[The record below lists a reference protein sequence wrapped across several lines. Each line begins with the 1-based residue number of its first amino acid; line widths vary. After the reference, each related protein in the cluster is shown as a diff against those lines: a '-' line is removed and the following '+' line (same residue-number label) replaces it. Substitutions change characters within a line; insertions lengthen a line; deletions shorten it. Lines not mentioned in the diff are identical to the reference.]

1 MRKNFLILML
11 LSLLPLAGW
20 AQGQQQ
26 TEVTVTL
33 YDFTITY
40 GDDEPT
46 AATLPSSAYS
56 ISGDNVNWN
65 DIDEYFTFT
74 RENTS
79 ANRGSYD
86 YTLIQAANTG
96 NYIIHLQT
104 KNAKMTIAPKTLT
117 SEMIGDISGTYTF
130 DNTEKQPTPAVT
142 FNGVTLTAGTDF
154 TYEYGENVHAG
165 NNAGVV
171 KIKASSNTNFVDAA
185 QEANIA
191 KKTFTIGQLALS
203 TVTVS
208 AIPSQTFTRSAITP
222 ALEVKGKDESNNEYT
237 LRLTDDYTASY
248 ADNTNAGTAKV
259 GVAPAQAGD
268 FTFNE
273 ITTQSADVTFTID
286 KKAVTGDANIVIVG
300 LVNKNY
306 TDADHTQANNNNL
319 KINWTQGEGDNAT
332 TTDIANDFD
341 LSYSNNTN
349 VGIATI
355 TATAKE
361 NSNYT
366 GAVTGTYNIL
376 PGSIA
381 NATIEFKKMN
391 GQNEEAAVYT
401 YTGSEIKPGTNEGDG
416 YLKVTVGGT
425 ALVKGTDYAIVSYG
439 DNYEDNNN
447 NITGDNTNASVANEK
462 TASVTIKGINNYAAV
477 DENGDDITVTEGFS
491 IGKLTLALTAKSGV
505 SVSYGVS
512 PDSQFGY
519 TSNVATGDDLGIA
532 SVTYKVYNGQNEENV
547 HTALAV
553 STDTYTYKVD
563 EVTLLPDNAPQN
575 VDNPVEGTDYASAAQ
590 KAARL
595 NYDLTNITKNAA
607 NITITAATLVIV
619 PDNMSKKYGS
629 NDPATFTYKVY
640 NGSVDANNLMDHT
653 DNGFWTVEPVLARE
667 EGENYAQNGYTISV
681 TNAPGDN
688 VQNAV
693 AKTGY
698 TITCNTGTFTINKFN
713 ITVTAN
719 DQTIIYG
726 SAPNL
731 ETTDNSLVKAVTN
744 GVEGYGQEKTVTF
757 TPAFTG
763 NQTAISRTD
772 LQLALEWNESTN
784 ALTPA
789 VGNANFAATI
799 VPGTVTIVP
808 AAAVTFDRTATA
820 TTQIANYANQQVNVK
835 ISTTTDPRTLYANA
849 WNALVLPFTISPKQF
864 IEATGAYAVFDLLEA
879 GGNAMNF
886 KISIKSIP
894 AYTPFLV
901 KVDTEI
907 DLSTK
912 TFAGVTVLPID
923 EAKLTQSL
931 SETANYKF
939 VGTLKAGSVDGPTWD
954 IYPNEETGKVQL
966 NPHSGAHNKKAFS
979 AYFTTIDGSNP
990 YSTAPQIF
998 IEEPD
1003 GSTTAIGA
1011 ITAEGV
1017 AVPAEGWYN
1026 LNGVKLNGM
1035 PTEKGIYINNGKKL
1049 VVK

>member
-1 MRKNFLILML
+1 ML

-20 AQGQQQ
+20 ADEP

-46 AATLPSSAYS
+46 AATLPSTAFS
-56 ISGDNVNWN
+56 ISPNTVDWD
-65 DIDEYFTFT
+65 DIKGFFTFS
-74 RENTS
+74 RANTS
-79 ANRGSYD
+79 KDAASYD
-86 YTLIQAANTG
+86 YSLTVAATTTG
-96 NYIIHLQT
+96 YTIHLLSN
-104 KNAKMTIAPKTLT
+104 NAKMTIAPKTLT
-117 SEMIGDISGTYTF
+117 SDMIGEISGTYTF
-130 DNTEKQPTPAVT
+130 DNNQKKPTPAVT
-142 FNGVTLTAGTDF
+142 FNNATLSAGTDF
-154 TYEYGENVHAG
+154 VYEYGENVHAG

-171 KIKASSNTNFVDAA
+171 KIKAGTNTNFVDAA

-191 KKTFTIGQLALS
+191 QKTFTIGQLALS
-203 TVTVS
+203 TVTVT
-208 AIPSQTFTRSAITP
+208 AIPNQTYTRSAITP
-222 ALEVKGKDESNNEYT
+222 ALTVKGKDASNNEYT

-248 ADNTNAGTAKV
+248 DDNTNAGTAKV
-259 GVAPAQAGD
+259 GVAQVQTGD
-268 FTFNE
+268 FTFNQ
-273 ITTQSADVTFTID
+273 ITTQSETVTFTIE
-286 KKAVTGDANIVIVG
+286 KKTVTGDANIVFAG
-300 LVNKNY
+300 LENKNY
-306 TDADHTQANNNNL
+306 TDADHTQANNNGL
-319 KINWTQGEGDNAT
+319 KINWTQGEGNNAT
-332 TTDIANDFD
+332 TTDIYSQDNFD
-341 LSYSNNTN
+341 LSYSNNTS

-366 GAVTGTYNIL
+366 GTVTGTYNIL

-381 NATIEFKKMN
+381 GATIEFKKMN
-391 GQNEEAAVYT
+391 GQNEEDATYT
-401 YTGSEIKPGTNEGDG
+401 YTGSEIKPGTNEADG

-439 DNYEDNNN
+439 DNYEEGNSE
-447 NITGDNTNASVANEK
+447 ITGDNKNASVANTK

-477 DENGDDITVTEGFS
+477 DANGDDITVTKGFS
-491 IGKLTLALTAKSGV
+491 ISKLTLALTAKSGV

-512 PDSQFGY
+512 PDSQFDY

-532 SVTYKVYNGQNEENV
+532 SVTYKVYNGQNEEND

-553 STDTYTYKVD
+553 SADTYTYKVD
-563 EVTLLPDNAPQN
+563 EVTFLPDNAPQN
-575 VDNPVEGTDYASAAQ
+575 VQNPVEGTDYATDAQ

-607 NITITAATLVIV
+607 NITIIAATLIIV

-640 NGSVDANNLMDHT
+640 NGEINEDNLMDHT
-653 DNGFWTVEPVLARE
+653 ANGFWTQEPVLSRAQ
-667 EGENYAQNGYTISV
+667 GENYAESGYTISV
-681 TNAPGDN
+681 TNAPGEN

-698 TITCNTGTFTINKFN
+698 SITCNTGTFTINKFN

-726 SAPNL
+726 STPNL
-731 ETTDNSLVKAVTN
+731 ETTDNSLVKTVTN
-744 GVEGYGQEKTVTF
+744 GVEGSGQEKTVTF

-772 LQLALEWNESTN
+772 LQLTLEWDESTN

-789 VGNANFAATI
+789 VGNTNFAAAI

-808 AAAVTFDRTATA
+808 AAAVTFDRAATA
-820 TTQIANYANQQVNVK
+820 TTQIANYANQQVDVK
-835 ISTTTDPRTLYANA
+835 ISTTSDKRTLYANA

-864 IEATGAYAVFDLLEA
+864 IDATGAYAVFDLLEA

-886 KISIKSIP
+886 KINIKSIP

-901 KVDTEI
+901 KVDTEV

-990 YSTAPQIF
+990 YATAPQIF